1 MFRNKSSLKHT
12 WSNTQER
19 SFSKCQL
26 IIGESHNDTRLYK
39 NSVAQTPF
47 TTYLNVHLSPKNSL
61 DKTSFLWW
69 GSGGRVYGL
78 SGPFFFLALLS
89 LSWKCAN
96 IPPQPACSGKTGV
109 GTASHILQRERIEA
123 LRVNWFSLSLMENST
138 SYNTKLNFL
147 TVWLL
152 SLNAPL
158 AVSLWSIR

>member
-61 DKTSFLWW
+61 DKTSFL
-69 GSGGRVYGL
+69 
-78 SGPFFFLALLS
+78 
-89 LSWKCAN
+89 
-96 IPPQPACSGKTGV
+96 
-109 GTASHILQRERIEA
+109 
-123 LRVNWFSLSLMENST
+123 
-138 SYNTKLNFL
+138 
-147 TVWLL
+147 
-152 SLNAPL
+152 
-158 AVSLWSIR
+158 